1 MQTDE
6 ATLRKTVAKNIAQY
20 RKAHHDTQ
28 LDLATKLNY
37 SDKAVSKW
45 EQGESLPGIEVLYK
59 LAKLYGVSMD
69 YIVGEKEVKPARAAF
84 GGLTQ
89 KRKRIITL
97 LSVLGVWLFA
107 TVFYIFFNI
116 FAHANLWTLFC
127 WAVPASFVVS
137 IVFDAV
143 WHKRRFLFLI
153 ISAFIW
159 SLLLCFCLQF
169 VNYNIWL
176 ILGIGIPL
184 QLAVL
189 LSAWLVKASPK
200 EAEDGKAR

>member
-1 MQTDE
+1 ME
-6 ATLRKTVAKNIAQY
+6 KLNFIIAKNLSELR
-20 RKAHHDTQ
+20 RKNKLTQ
-28 LDLATKLNY
+28 LEVAEKLNY

-127 WAVPASFVVS
+127 LAGPAS
-137 IVFDAV
+137 V

>member
-1 MQTDE
+1 
-6 ATLRKTVAKNIAQY
+6 
-20 RKAHHDTQ
+20 
-28 LDLATKLNY
+28 
-37 SDKAVSKW
+37 
-45 EQGESLPGIEVLYK
+45 
-59 LAKLYGVSMD
+59 MD
-69 YIVGEKEVKPARAAF
+69 YIVGEEQAKPARVTS

-97 LSVLGVWLFA
+97 LSVLGVWLLA
-107 TVFYIFFNI
+107 TVFYIFFDI
-116 FAHANLWTLFC
+116 FAHINLWTLFC

-143 WHKRRFLFLI
+143 WHKQRFLFLI

-176 ILGIGIPL
+176 ILGIGVPL

-189 LSAWLVKASPK
+189 LCAWLVKSPQK
-200 EAEDGKAR
+200 ENEDGKTR

>member
-1 MQTDE
+1 ME
-6 ATLRKTVAKNIAQY
+6 KLNFIIAKNLSELR
-20 RKAHHDTQ
+20 RKNKLTQ
-28 LDLATKLNY
+28 LEVAEKLNY

-69 YIVGEKEVKPARAAF
+69 YIVGEKEVKPARAVF

-176 ILGIGIPL
+176 ILGIGVPL

-200 EAEDGKAR
+200 EAEDDKAR

>member
-1 MQTDE
+1 ME
-6 ATLRKTVAKNIAQY
+6 KLNFIIAKNLSELR
-20 RKAHHDTQ
+20 RKNKLTQ
-28 LDLATKLNY
+28 LEVAEKLNY

-69 YIVGEKEVKPARAAF
+69 YIVGEKEAKPARASS

-97 LSVLGVWLFA
+97 QSVLGVWLLA

-116 FAHANLWTLFC
+116 FAHVYLWTLFC
-127 WAVPASFVVS
+127 WAVPASFAVS

-143 WHKRRFLFLI
+143 WHKRRFLFII

-169 VNYNIWL
+169 VNYNIWQ

-200 EAEDGKAR
+200 EAEDDKAR

>member
-1 MQTDE
+1 ME
-6 ATLRKTVAKNIAQY
+6 KLNFIIAKNLSELR
-20 RKAHHDTQ
+20 RKNKLTQ
-28 LDLATKLNY
+28 LEVAEKLNY

-69 YIVGEKEVKPARAAF
+69 YIVGEKEVKPSRAAF
-84 GGLTQ
+84 GGLTH

-169 VNYNIWL
+169 VNYNIWQ

>member
-1 MQTDE
+1 ME
-6 ATLRKTVAKNIAQY
+6 KLNFIIAKNLSELR
-20 RKAHHDTQ
+20 RKNKLTQ
-28 LDLATKLNY
+28 LEVAEKLNY

-127 WAVPASFVVS
+127 WAVPAQFTRQSR
-137 IVFDAV
+137 
-143 WHKRRFLFLI
+143 WRN
-153 ISAFIW
+153 SA
-159 SLLLCFCLQF
+159 
-169 VNYNIWL
+169 
-176 ILGIGIPL
+176 
-184 QLAVL
+184 
-189 LSAWLVKASPK
+189 SACRTRSCAASELPTFPPNGSTGTLW
-200 EAEDGKAR
+200 AALNSRAS

>member
-1 MQTDE
+1 ME
-6 ATLRKTVAKNIAQY
+6 KLNFIIAKNLSELR
-20 RKAHHDTQ
+20 RKHTLTQ
-28 LDLATKLNY
+28 LEVAEKLNY

-169 VNYNIWL
+169 VNYNIWQ

>member
-1 MQTDE
+1 ME
-6 ATLRKTVAKNIAQY
+6 KLNFIIAKNLSELR
-20 RKAHHDTQ
+20 RKNKLTQ
-28 LDLATKLNY
+28 LEVAEKLNY

-69 YIVGEKEVKPARAAF
+69 YIVGEKEVNPARAAF

-127 WAVPASFVVS
+127 WAVPASCVVC

-169 VNYNIWL
+169 VNYNIWQ

>member
-1 MQTDE
+1 ME
-6 ATLRKTVAKNIAQY
+6 KINFIIAKNLSELR
-20 RKAHHDTQ
+20 RKNKLTQ
-28 LDLATKLNY
+28 LEVAEKLNY

-97 LSVLGVWLFA
+97 LSVLGVWL
-107 TVFYIFFNI
+107 YIFFNI

-169 VNYNIWL
+169 VNYNIWQ

>member
-1 MQTDE
+1 M
-6 ATLRKTVAKNIAQY
+6 
-20 RKAHHDTQ
+20 
-28 LDLATKLNY
+28 
-37 SDKAVSKW
+37 
-45 EQGESLPGIEVLYK
+45 LYK

-169 VNYNIWL
+169 VNYNIWQ

>member
-1 MQTDE
+1 MVLFCSFFKHIT
-6 ATLRKTVAKNIAQY
+6 
-20 RKAHHDTQ
+20 
-28 LDLATKLNY
+28 DLADQIPELFHCTDQIFN
-37 SDKAVSKW
+37 
-45 EQGESLPGIEVLYK
+45 I
-59 LAKLYGVSMD
+59 
-69 YIVGEKEVKPARAAF
+69 I
-84 GGLTQ
+84 
-89 KRKRIITL
+89 RIITL

-176 ILGIGIPL
+176 ILGIGVPL

>member
-1 MQTDE
+1 ME
-6 ATLRKTVAKNIAQY
+6 KLNFIIAKNLSELR
-20 RKAHHDTQ
+20 RKNKLTQ
-28 LDLATKLNY
+28 LEVAEKLNY

-116 FAHANLWTLFC
+116 
-127 WAVPASFVVS
+127 
-137 IVFDAV
+137 
-143 WHKRRFLFLI
+143 
-153 ISAFIW
+153 
-159 SLLLCFCLQF
+159 
-169 VNYNIWL
+169 
-176 ILGIGIPL
+176 
-184 QLAVL
+184 
-189 LSAWLVKASPK
+189 
-200 EAEDGKAR
+200 

>member
-1 MQTDE
+1 ME
-6 ATLRKTVAKNIAQY
+6 KLNFIIAKNLSELR
-20 RKAHHDTQ
+20 RKHTLTQ
-28 LDLATKLNY
+28 LEVAEKLNY

-89 KRKRIITL
+89 KRKRIRTL

-169 VNYNIWL
+169 VNYNIWQ

>member
-1 MQTDE
+1 ME
-6 ATLRKTVAKNIAQY
+6 KLNFIIAKNLSELR
-20 RKAHHDTQ
+20 RKNKLTQ
-28 LDLATKLNY
+28 LEVAEKLNY

-200 EAEDGKAR
+200 GAEDGKAR

>member
-1 MQTDE
+1 M
-6 ATLRKTVAKNIAQY
+6 
-20 RKAHHDTQ
+20 
-28 LDLATKLNY
+28 
-37 SDKAVSKW
+37 
-45 EQGESLPGIEVLYK
+45 LYK

-200 EAEDGKAR
+200 EAEDDKAR